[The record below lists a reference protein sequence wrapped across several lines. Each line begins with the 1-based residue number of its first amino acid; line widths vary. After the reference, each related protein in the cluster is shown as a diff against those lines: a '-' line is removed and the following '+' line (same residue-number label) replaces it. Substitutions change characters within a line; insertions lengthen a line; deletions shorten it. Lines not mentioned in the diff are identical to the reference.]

1 MLPQWVGAGRLDLS
15 APTRFLGPRRL
26 IKEGQLSKAK
36 GSKRLTCI
44 LTNDILVLTEP
55 SRNLYRM
62 PLPLG
67 EFVLKCVPPAL
78 PSRSGLRTLT
88 RGPSREYANSPTMFQ
103 IVPRYRGDPIVLR
116 ASSAKEA
123 HEWYEASLRS
133 FSHASG

>member
-67 EFVLKCVPPAL
+67 EFVLKFVCPFSPSTLSVHDSRAKQGVRQLADHVPDPAPL
-78 PSRSGLRTLT
+78 SRRSDRAARVVSQGGARMVRTT
-88 RGPSREYANSPTMFQ
+88 
-103 IVPRYRGDPIVLR
+103 V
-116 ASSAKEA
+116 
-123 HEWYEASLRS
+123 SLRLP
-133 FSHASG
+133 HAPG